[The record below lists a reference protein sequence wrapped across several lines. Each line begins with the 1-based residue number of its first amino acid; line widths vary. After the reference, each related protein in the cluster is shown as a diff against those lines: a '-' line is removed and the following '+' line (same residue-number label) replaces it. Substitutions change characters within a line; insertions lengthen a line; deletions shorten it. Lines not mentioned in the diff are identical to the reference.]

1 MFRCVFRS
9 AAVGTGS
16 LRGLSAHRPG
26 LAPAGLSA
34 ARATAGGELRCGIA
48 GSSHPLPAGEL
59 SDQPSRGS
67 GARLDL
73 ASGPAPSPLLVL
85 GSARCQLT
93 FAIRMVL
100 QLSAQDIGQLPYFE
114 VGQRSSPSLCSVCA
128 TSPSGST
135 PREADRVPLRH
146 RGSLGAPRD
155 PNSAQCP
162 KGTQSGRSPRRVSAA
177 RLGGAP
183 AAGLWRGRKRRKRA
197 P

>member
-1 MFRCVFRS
+1 LPVPGGFPPLGFPRYPFADNLFRCVFRS
-9 AAVGTGS
+9 AAVGTVS

-59 SDQPSRGS
+59 SAQPGRGS
-67 GARLDL
+67 AARLDL
-73 ASGPAPSPLLVL
+73 ASGPASAPPLSL
-85 GSARCQLT
+85 GRARCQLT

-114 VGQRSSPSLCSVCA
+114 VG
-128 TSPSGST
+128 
-135 PREADRVPLRH
+135 
-146 RGSLGAPRD
+146 
-155 PNSAQCP
+155 
-162 KGTQSGRSPRRVSAA
+162 RRVSLSPCSACVPEPSGQ
-177 RLGGAP
+177 RT
-183 AAGLWRGRKRRKRA
+183 RKRA